1 MVVNLILSTPF
12 RGCKQHEVFGQSNMN
27 KRWVGSE
34 IKMKMTRA
42 MVALTLV
49 LMMPLVAWAATDKE
63 GAWKIN
69 MKKADIRTFI
79 EQVSDITGYS
89 FIVDPR
95 VKGEVTVVSNT
106 EMSSSDIF
114 DMFQS
119 VLRIHGYA
127 SVKTGSVVKIVP
139 TQGAKQEDL
148 PLGGSGLGNEKM
160 VTRVIPVENT
170 NATELVPILRP
181 MVPQY
186 GHLAAVS
193 SANALII
200 SDHANNIARIIEII
214 KRIDSAES
222 EEVEVVQ
229 LKYAWVGDVVK
240 TLEQL
245 TPVETGSSK
254 KSSRSSGNVRV
265 RVVAEERT
273 NRLILRGEKSAR
285 ARVKALLVD
294 LDRPVEN
301 SGSTQ
306 VIYLRHAEAE
316 KVAEIL
322 SALVSGQSATGG
334 GKSSGRSSGKAAA
347 TLASSAPVANASDI
361 TIQADETLN
370 ALIVRAAPADL
381 AEIRNIVD
389 QLDVRR
395 AQVLIEAAFVEV
407 AGTASEALG
416 VQWGYGNPEKGVG
429 GTSLAV
435 PGQLSL
441 SSIAGLIDGGSS
453 DSSDTSTSFS
463 GLLAGGANQNG
474 STKMGIVIQAVES
487 NSNTNLLSTPS
498 IMTLDNE
505 EAEIIVGENVPFIT
519 GTSLSSNNDNPF
531 QTIERQD
538 VGLTL
543 RVTPQINDGNVVRL
557 QLVQEVSNVSNE
569 TITGAADISTQKRSV
584 KSVILAN
591 DGEIIVTGGLVRDDM
606 EEVVNKVPLLGDIPL
621 LGALFRATGQKIV
634 KRNLLLFLQPTIIR
648 NDQAA
653 NEASQEKYNQM
664 RNLSLRIDQYGN
676 IERETPRS
684 AFPEDGRD
692 VLKNGLR
699 FGVNGEESAAAAEE

>member
-1 MVVNLILSTPF
+1 M
-12 RGCKQHEVFGQSNMN
+12 R
-27 KRWVGSE
+27 
-34 IKMKMTRA
+34 MTRMLMA
-42 MVALTLV
+42 WALIV
-49 LMMPLVAWAATDKE
+49 MMPVMAWAAPQNE

-106 EMSSSDIF
+106 EMSSDDIF

-127 SVKTGSVVKIVP
+127 AVKSGNVVKIVP

-148 PLGGSGLGNEKM
+148 PLGSGGLSNEKM

-214 KRIDSAES
+214 RRIDSAES
-222 EEVEVVQ
+222 EEVEVLQ

-245 TPVETGSSK
+245 TPVETGTAK

-285 ARVKALLVD
+285 ARVKALVVD
-294 LDRPVEN
+294 LDRPVE
-301 SGSTQ
+301 STGSTQ

-322 SALVSGQSATGG
+322 SALVSGQSATAASRST
-334 GKSSGRSSGKAAA
+334 SSSRSTAAKAAA
-347 TLASSAPVANASDI
+347 TLSTPTATSGDI

-407 AGTASEALG
+407 SGSASEALG
-416 VQWGYGNPEKGVG
+416 VQWGYGDPANGLA
-429 GTSLAV
+429 GTSLAAS
-435 PGQLSL
+435 GQLSL
-441 SSIAGLIDGGSS
+441 TSIAGLLEGSDAAAT
-453 DSSDTSTSFS
+453 DSASFS
-463 GLLAGGANQNG
+463 GLLAGGANQSG
-474 STKMGIVIQAVES
+474 DIKMGLIIQAVET

-569 TITGAADISTQKRSV
+569 TIAGAADISTQKRSV

-591 DGEIIVTGGLVRDDM
+591 DREIIVTGGLVRDDL
-606 EEVVNKVPLLGDIPL
+606 EEVVRKVPLLGDIPL
-621 LGALFRATGQKIV
+621 LGALFRATEEKIT
-634 KRNLLLFLQPTIIR
+634 KRNLLLFLQPTIVRDDIS
-648 NDQAA
+648 A
-653 NEASQEKYNQM
+653 NKVSQEKYNQM
-664 RNLSLRIDQYGN
+664 RGLSLRIDQYGN
-676 IERETPRS
+676 IEREARS
-684 AFPEDGRD
+684 AFPEDARD
-692 VLKNGLR
+692 VLRNGLR
-699 FGVNGEESAAAAEE
+699 FGVNSSDQDEETTTEE

>member
-1 MVVNLILSTPF
+1 MKTIRTLAALILA
-12 RGCKQHEVFGQSNMN
+12 V
-27 KRWVGSE
+27 
-34 IKMKMTRA
+34 
-42 MVALTLV
+42 
-49 LMMPLVAWAATDKE
+49 MMPLTVWAADE

-89 FIVDPR
+89 FVVDPR

-106 EMSSSDIF
+106 EMSSEDIF
-114 DMFQS
+114 NLFQS

-127 SVKTGSVVKIVP
+127 SVKSGNVVKIVP

-148 PLGGSGLGNEKM
+148 PLSGSGLGNEKM

-200 SDHANNIARIIEII
+200 SDHANNIGRIIEII

-245 TPVETGSSK
+245 TPVETGVGK

-285 ARVKALLVD
+285 ARVKALLID
-294 LDRPVEN
+294 LDRPVE
-301 SGSTQ
+301 SAGSTQ

-322 SALVSGQSATGG
+322 SALISGQSASGG
-334 GKSSGRSSGKAAA
+334 SKSKSSGKSAA
-347 TLASSAPVANASDI
+347 TLATPSATASDV

-407 AGTASEALG
+407 SGTSSEAIG
-416 VQWGYGNPEKGVG
+416 VQWGYGDPANGVG
-429 GTSLAV
+429 GTSLSV

-441 SSIAGLIDGGSS
+441 ASIASLIDGEGET
-453 DSSDTSTSFS
+453 DGSFS
-463 GLLAGGANQNG
+463 GLLAGGAHESG
-474 STKMGIVIQAVES
+474 DVKLGIVIQAVES
-487 NSNTNLLSTPS
+487 NANTNLLSTPS

-569 TITGAADISTQKRSV
+569 TITGAADISTQKRSI

-591 DGEIIVTGGLVRDDM
+591 DGEIIVTGGLVRDDV
-606 EEVVNKVPLLGDIPL
+606 EQVVSKVPLLGDIPL
-621 LGALFRATGQKIV
+621 VGALFRANSEKLT
-634 KRNLLLFLQPTIIR
+634 KRNLLLFLQPTIVR
-648 NDQAA
+648 DDSAA
-653 NEASQEKYNQM
+653 NAVSQDKYDQM
-664 RNLSLRIDQYGN
+664 RSLSLRIDQFGN
-676 IERETPRS
+676 MEREPRS
-684 AFPEDGRD
+684 VFPEDGRD

-699 FGVNGEESAAAAEE
+699 FGPLPSAESE